1 MTKVPERVD
10 PIAAELCRL
19 CEHAVS
25 RLPATG
31 AGLSVM
37 TMEVQLTL
45 LAAADPVSERL
56 EELQFV
62 LGEGPCVDAIAAG
75 RPVLVPDLATAGPTR
90 WPVYAEAVLGAG
102 MKAVFAFPLQVGA
115 ARLGVI
121 DFFRTAPGQLSG
133 EELKQAFA
141 FADEAVMIL
150 LDGGIGGDVQP
161 IAGPAELFQAQG
173 MVMVQLG
180 GSLAEAMARIRAHAY
195 AENRRLSDV
204 AHDIVERT
212 LRFDR
217 DG

>member
-1 MTKVPERVD
+1 VTKVPERAD

-19 CEHAVS
+19 CVQAVS
-25 RLPATG
+25 TLPATG

-37 TMEVQLTL
+37 TMDIQLSL

-75 RPVLVPDLATAGPTR
+75 RPVLVPDLAAAGPTR

-102 MKAVFAFPLQVGA
+102 MNAVFAFPLQIGA

-121 DFFRTAPGQLSG
+121 DFFRSGAGQFSG
-133 EELKQAFA
+133 TELKQAFA
-141 FADEAVMIL
+141 FADEAVTIL
-150 LDGGIGGDVQP
+150 LDGGLGGEVQQ

-180 GSLAEAMARIRAHAY
+180 GTLAEAMARIRAHAY

-204 AHDIVERT
+204 AHDIVRRT

>member
-10 PIAAELCRL
+10 PIAAELSRL

-25 RLPATG
+25 TLPATG

-37 TMEVQLTL
+37 TRDIQLGL

-62 LGEGPCVDAIAAG
+62 LGEGPCVDAIAEG
-75 RPVLVPDLATAGPTR
+75 RPVLVPNLAAGPPR
-90 WPVYAEAVLGAG
+90 WPVYAEAVLDAG
-102 MKAVFAFPLQVGA
+102 MKAVFAFPLQIGA

-121 DFFRTAPGQLSG
+121 DFFRAGPGQFSG
-133 EELKQAFA
+133 IELKQAFA
-141 FADEAVMIL
+141 FADEAVAIL
-150 LDGGIGGDVQP
+150 LDGGIGGEAQP
-161 IAGPAELFQAQG
+161 IAGPIELFQAQG

-180 GSLAEAMARIRAHAY
+180 GTLAEAMARIRAYAY
-195 AENRRLSDV
+195 AENRRLSNI
-204 AHDIVERT
+204 AHDIVART